1 MAIGKERAYEAK
13 DKTLTT
19 STLLENKGEKKQR
32 FSFHPNLPISH
43 HDLVEPIFLANC
55 VQYTSKLTAHSGKR
69 RGVEAAIDPD
79 QLDIS
84 SLAQSQILNH
94 VSLSR

>member
-43 HDLVEPIFLANC
+43 HDLVEPIFLAHC

-69 RGVEAAIDPD
+69 RGVQAD
-79 QLDIS
+79 QPP
-84 SLAQSQILNH
+84 SQLQLTRQVKNQP
-94 VSLSR
+94 

>member
-1 MAIGKERAYEAK
+1 MAQTIAVFFQK
-13 DKTLTT
+13 KTIAAD
-19 STLLENKGEKKQR
+19 SSEI
-32 FSFHPNLPISH
+32 SDNLVTRGAH
-43 HDLVEPIFLANC
+43 C
-55 VQYTSKLTAHSGKR
+55 VQCTSKLTAHSGKR